1 MISSNVYI
9 CRPEFESK
17 PELSI
22 FMKRFLI
29 VILIC
34 TVGKLSAQSYEVGLF
49 AGGANNIGDVGRTN
63 YVLPSDIALGGIFKW
78 NIAKRYAWRASMIYG
93 KFTADDAKSS
103 IPSRQQRGFVAD
115 NSILEASAGLEFNF
129 VKYNLHELGPAFT
142 PYLYTG
148 LTYFRY
154 DYNYFDAGQMVD
166 IGQKDGDFAIP
177 MTVGAKLR
185 LNQFFILGAEIGA
198 RYTFTD
204 NLDGSNP
211 EKLNASQLLGNLE
224 FGNIFSDDWYVFTG
238 LTLTYTF
245 GRKPCCANF
254 E

>member
-1 MISSNVYI
+1 MK
-9 CRPEFESK
+9 R
-17 PELSI
+17 LSI
-22 FMKRFLI
+22 
-29 VILIC
+29 VIMLFTFGTIC
-34 TVGKLSAQSYEVGLF
+34 SQTYEVGLF

-63 YVLPSDIALGGIFKW
+63 YILPSDIAFGGLFKW
-78 NIAKRYAWRASMIYG
+78 NIAKRYAWRASVIYG
-93 KFTADDAKSS
+93 KFTADDSKSN
-103 IPSRQQRGFVAD
+103 ITSRQQRGYVVD

-129 VKYNLHELGPAFT
+129 VEYNLHKMGPAFT

-154 DYNYFDAGQMVD
+154 GYDYFDAGQLLSVS
-166 IGQKDGDFAIP
+166 QTDGAFAIP

-185 LNQFFILGAEIGA
+185 LNQFLILGAEIGA

-204 NLDGSNP
+204 NLDASNP
-211 EKLNASQLLGNLE
+211 KKLNVNQQLGDLA
-224 FGNIFSDDWYVFTG
+224 FGNIFSDDWYVFSG

-245 GRKPCCANF
+245 GRKPCMDCF

>member
-1 MISSNVYI
+1 
-9 CRPEFESK
+9 
-17 PELSI
+17 
-22 FMKRFLI
+22 MKRFI
-29 VILIC
+29 VVVLLC
-34 TVGKLSAQSYEVGLF
+34 LCSKVNSQTYEVGIF

-63 YVLPSDIALGGIFKW
+63 YILPSNIAFGGLFKW
-78 NIAKRYAWRASMIYG
+78 NKAKRYAWRASVMYG
-93 KFTADDAKSS
+93 KFTADDSKSND
-103 IPSRQQRGFVAD
+103 PSRQQRGFVAD

-129 VKYNLHELGPAFT
+129 LEYNLHKLGPAFT

-154 DYNYFDAGQMVD
+154 DYNYFDAGQQLNVA
-166 IGQKDGDFAIP
+166 QKDGSFAIP
-177 MTVGAKLR
+177 MTVGAKMR
-185 LNQFFILGAEIGA
+185 LNQFLILGAEIGA

-211 EKLNASQLLGNLE
+211 TKLNVAQQLGDLQ
-224 FGNIFSDDWYVFTG
+224 FGNIFSDDWYVFSG

-245 GRKPCCANF
+245 GRKPCMDCF

>member
-1 MISSNVYI
+1 
-9 CRPEFESK
+9 
-17 PELSI
+17 
-22 FMKRFLI
+22 MKQLLI
-29 VILIC
+29 VFFIC
-34 TVGKLSAQSYEVGLF
+34 AFGRLSAQTYEVGIF

-63 YVLPSDIALGGIFKW
+63 YVLPSDIAVGGLFKW
-78 NIAKRYAWRASMIYG
+78 NLAKRYAWRASVIYG
-93 KFTADDAKSS
+93 QFTADDALSS

-115 NSILEASAGLEFNF
+115 NSILEASVGLEFNF
-129 VKYNLHELGPAFT
+129 VEYNLHQLGPAFT

-154 DYNYFDAGQMVD
+154 DYNYFDAGRMIN
-166 IGQKDGDFAIP
+166 IGQKDGSFAIP

-185 LNQFFILGAEIGA
+185 LNRYLILGAEIGA

-211 EKLNASQLLGNLE
+211 EKLNVSQQLGDLQ
-224 FGNIFSDDWYVFTG
+224 FGNIFSDDWYVFSG

-245 GRKPCCANF
+245 GRKPCCAKF